1 MARGLDGTVDSR
13 FFVTLPADA
22 RWADGRYTG
31 FGQLGQLDGSMAVSC
46 LPVLQ

>member
-31 FGQLGQLDGSMAVSC
+31 FGQLSQSDESMAVG
-46 LPVLQ
+46 VLVGP